1 MFVIINTVKNT
12 IKNIPKIIYIGI
24 IYFSY
29 NMINKRDL
37 DKKMGDIFENYLS
50 KKKIDKY
57 KVEFRYKGKLIKKN
71 NY

>member
-1 MFVIINTVKNT
+1 
-12 IKNIPKIIYIGI
+12 
-24 IYFSY
+24 
-29 NMINKRDL
+29 MISKRDL

-71 NY
+71 N